1 VAADDLSAP
10 LGRAPISKRRTLP
23 IAPAR
28 LLAGALGLVVAVFIG
43 WAIFVSDPQGG
54 EPSVTVALP
63 QNVAPAGK
71 ADAAATP
78 RVADSSAKPDA
89 ASPAVK
95 TDGKAQGE
103 TPGVITI
110 IDGSSGK
117 RQEVQLP
124 QGETKAGAGAGAGD
138 PRLLE
143 TTRHGLIPKIAADG
157 TRPADAYATPR
168 ANVDMTDAPRIA
180 IVVTGLG
187 VGVKLT
193 DAAISKLPGAVT
205 FAFVP
210 YGAELEPLAAKAR
223 EAGHELLLQ
232 VPMEPFDYPDND
244 PGPQTLLTSLAPEQ
258 NIDRLYWVMSRM
270 RGYVGIANYL
280 GARLTATEAS
290 FAPVLRE
297 TAKRGLVY
305 FDDAASAR
313 SVAAQIAGANNIAF
327 ARADVT
333 IDAVP
338 TAAEIAK
345 ALTRLEGMARS
356 NGVAVGVASALP
368 VTVERIAQWTKTAKG
383 RGFILVPISIAAV
396 RSKPS

>member
-1 VAADDLSAP
+1 MAADDLSAP

-54 EPSVTVALP
+54 EPSVIVALP
-63 QNVAPAGK
+63 QNAASAAK
-71 ADAAATP
+71 ADATAAP
-78 RVADSSAKPDA
+78 RVADGAAKPDA

-95 TDGKAQGE
+95 TEGKPQGE

-124 QGETKAGAGAGAGD
+124 TGDAKAGVGAGD

-143 TTRHGLIPKIAADG
+143 TTRHGLIPKIGVDG
-157 TRPADAYATPR
+157 TRPSDAYATPR
-168 ANVDMTDAPRIA
+168 ANVDTTDAPRIA

-193 DAAISKLPGAVT
+193 DAAISKLPAAVT

-223 EAGHELLLQ
+223 DAGHELLLQ

-244 PGPQTLLTSLAPEQ
+244 PGPQTLLTSLPPEQ

-313 SVAAQIAGANNIAF
+313 SVAAQVAGANNMAF
-327 ARADVT
+327 AKADVT
-333 IDAVP
+333 LDAVP

-368 VTVERIAQWTKTAKG
+368 ITLERIAQWTKTAKG